1 MVVYTTIICRKI
13 DKRRCILIAEKGNEN
28 IEIGFKIP
36 FFKTERNIWKFIHI
50 IKKVFE
56 KKGFKLTGSQISSAL
71 SSEYPNIPYVYY

>member
-1 MVVYTTIICRKI
+1 M
-13 DKRRCILIAEKGNEN
+13 IASEGGDCKLG
-28 IEIGFKIP
+28 IVFKIP

-71 SSEYPNIPYVYY
+71 TVEYENIPYVYY